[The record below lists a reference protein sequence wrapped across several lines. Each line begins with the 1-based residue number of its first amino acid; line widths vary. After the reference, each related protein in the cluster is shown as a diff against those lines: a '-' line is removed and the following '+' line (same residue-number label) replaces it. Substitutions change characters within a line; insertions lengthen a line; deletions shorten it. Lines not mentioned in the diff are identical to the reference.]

1 MASVLLVLL
10 SIVMAVGSISAQP
23 DPGCQ
28 THCGGVEI
36 PYPFGIGAE
45 CAIEKSFEINC
56 TKTDDGEKPFIFNVE
71 VENISVSQGK
81 TRALNAVSTYC
92 YDSNTRRMKR
102 KIWLLNFSRSPYRFS
117 DVDNKF
123 IVMGCNTLAYI
134 YNRYNM
140 TGYTTACA
148 SVCRSLGALTNG
160 SCLGVGCCENAIT
173 RGLTRYDVS
182 FYSVYNDTNSSLF
195 NPCSYAVMVET
206 EAFSFNSTYITNS
219 AYVVLT

>member
-1 MASVLLVLL
+1 
-10 SIVMAVGSISAQP
+10 
-23 DPGCQ
+23 
-28 THCGGVEI
+28 
-36 PYPFGIGAE
+36 
-45 CAIEKSFEINC
+45 
-56 TKTDDGEKPFIFNVE
+56 
-71 VENISVSQGK
+71 
-81 TRALNAVSTYC
+81 
-92 YDSNTRRMKR
+92 MKR

-140 TGYTTACA
+140 TGYTTACT